1 MTIARLDAIPVAY
14 TEPNDADSTRSLL
27 FCRLET
33 SDGAVG
39 WGEAITQFPEASRAA
54 AVLLEG
60 LADVV
65 VGRDPLDHHSILAD
79 LDRRS
84 WWYAYEGGIASFVT
98 SALDVA
104 LWDLRGKI
112 LGRSVSELI
121 GGALRRELPVIA
133 STHAFNA
140 SLEFEI
146 ERHGAYVQRDQY
158 RGIKIGMG
166 KRGAAHL
173 GYEFRRDV
181 DFVAGLREAIG
192 PDALL
197 IMDRGQSLQWSV
209 ADAIARTRAFD
220 EYRLAW
226 MEEPLEPYDVEGFRR
241 LREQVSCL
249 IGTGE
254 REFTVRGYQRVVASG
269 ISDVVGFDPG
279 RAGGI
284 TAGLKVIELVEAS
297 NVWFNAHAWS
307 SAVTTAASIALSA
320 STSRC
325 LLFEM
330 KPLANP
336 MHDELIAE
344 PFAQHGGYVSVPE
357 GPGLG
362 IDVDESVLEHFRL
375 K

>member
-14 TEPNDADSTRSLL
+14 AEPNDSDSTRSLL

-54 AVLLEG
+54 ATLLEG
-60 LADVV
+60 LAELV
-65 VGRDPLDHHSILAD
+65 VGRDPLEHRSILAD
-79 LDRRS
+79 LERRS

-104 LWDLRGKI
+104 LWDLRGKV
-112 LGRSVSELI
+112 LGRSVSDLI

-133 STHAFNA
+133 STHAFAA
-140 SLEFEI
+140 SLDFEI
-146 ERHGAYVQRDQY
+146 ERHGAYVRHDGY
-158 RGIKIGMG
+158 RGVKIGMG
-166 KRGAAHL
+166 KRGQARL
-173 GYEFRRDV
+173 GYELRRDV

-197 IMDRGQSLQWSV
+197 IMDRGQSLRWTV
-209 ADAIARTRAFD
+209 ADAIERTRAFD
-220 EYRLAW
+220 AYRLAW

-241 LREQVSCL
+241 LRGQVSCL
-249 IGTGE
+249 VGTGE
-254 REFTVRGYQRVVASG
+254 REFTVRGYERVLASG
-269 ISDVVGFDPG
+269 IADVVGFDPG

-284 TAGLKVIELVEAS
+284 TAGLRVIELVEAAS
-297 NVWFNAHAWS
+297 VWFNAHAWS

-320 STSRC
+320 STDRC

-330 KPLANP
+330 KPLRNP
-336 MHDELIAE
+336 MQDELVAR
-344 PFAQHGGYVSVPE
+344 PFAQRGGVIAVPQ

-362 IDVDESVLEHFRL
+362 IEVDESVLERYRL
-375 K
+375 R